1 MYYVPEEKNV
11 YSLHFVFGDNLYP
24 KFYFTCVFEVNGAT
38 IRVNPF
44 GIDMKK
50 GNVVSADS

>member
-11 YSLHFVFGDNLYP
+11 YSLHFVFGDNLYA

-38 IRVNPF
+38 ICVNPF